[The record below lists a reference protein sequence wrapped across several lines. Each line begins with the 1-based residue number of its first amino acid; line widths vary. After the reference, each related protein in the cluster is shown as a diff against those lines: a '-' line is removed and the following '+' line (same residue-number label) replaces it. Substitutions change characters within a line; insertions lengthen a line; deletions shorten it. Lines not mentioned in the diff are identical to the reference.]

1 MMNKKTALIASGI
14 CVTGLLTLPVLTYQL
29 IPNTVI
35 QQAVTYLTATK
46 GIKITAENLT
56 KTFPI
61 GIKAHK
67 LSLGNTQATW
77 IVLNKAKLT
86 LQLLPL
92 FVGRIAV
99 SFQGAV
105 TSNSTLDADLALW
118 PKMQG
123 TAHAD
128 NLALETIS
136 LLQSADGGSM
146 RGTAKVE
153 ITLQT
158 TQKVGTTGQVKL
170 LVNNLHAN
178 GLKISAMP
186 LPDLSCPQIRGM
198 ATIQGTQLRINN
210 LAFAGKGIYARL
222 QGMVQMDPNLPLN
235 LNLELM
241 PSAELLEQQK
251 SLFLV
256 MFPYQVSSGSYQIP
270 IGGTLSNPQ
279 LSRK

>member
-1 MMNKKTALIASGI
+1 MNKKTALIASGL

-35 QQAVTYLTATK
+35 QQTVKYFAATK
-46 GIKITAENLT
+46 GIKLTAENLT
-56 KTFPI
+56 TTFPI

-77 IVLNKAKLT
+77 MVLNKAKLS

-146 RGTAKVE
+146 KGTAKVE

-170 LVNNLHAN
+170 LVNNLQTN

-198 ATIQGTQLRINN
+198 ATIQGTKLKINN

-251 SLFLV
+251 SLFLI